1 MAWGRGYRAAT
12 GVVTMRWTVAAAAV
26 AVGGLVTVAAPVPKG
41 ANRPDPDEVRKRVF
55 RCWLQVRAETA
66 GRATDDPADLCGV
79 AITPRG
85 TSYWLRRGELAAS
98 PIEPGMQVLVDP
110 TAEPMRIDTVS
121 TIDGARW
128 VTPCIFRFEEGR
140 LVIVQPNDPG
150 SARFREDGN
159 YPIRP
164 KGFTCTKENKYG
176 KEVLRECGMYDQD

>member
-1 MAWGRGYRAAT
+1 MRAWV
-12 GVVTMRWTVAAAAV
+12 GVVAAVVVAAGA
-26 AVGGLVTVAAPVPKG
+26 VAAPAPKG
-41 ANRPDPDEVRKRVF
+41 AGRANPDEVRKRVF
-55 RCWLQVRAETA
+55 RCWLRVRAETA
-66 GRATDDPADLCGV
+66 GRATEDPTDLCGV

-110 TAEPMRIDTVS
+110 STDPMRIDYVS

-128 VTPCIFRFEEGR
+128 VTPGIFRFEAGR
-140 LVIVQPNDPG
+140 LEIVQPNDPG

-164 KGFTCTKENKYG
+164 TGFTCTKENKYG
-176 KEVLRECGMYDQD
+176 KEVLIECGMYDQD